1 MLVLL
6 RVLPEL
12 RPSHGILT
20 TDDFKLISELFS
32 EVSRVEYLLSHL
44 VLQIF
49 YLFVNGSL
57 TEIYLTL
64 LLSKQNNF
72 R

>member
-57 TEIYLTL
+57 TEIYLPL
-64 LLSKQNNF
+64 LLSKQDNF